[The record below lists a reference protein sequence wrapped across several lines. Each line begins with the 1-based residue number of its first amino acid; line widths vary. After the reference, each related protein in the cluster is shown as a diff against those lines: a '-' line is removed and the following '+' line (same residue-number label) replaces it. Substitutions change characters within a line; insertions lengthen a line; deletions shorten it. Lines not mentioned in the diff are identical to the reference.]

1 MEVFMDMIFICLGLV
16 IWQAGLLTTVLGIA
30 LIKTQTEDILKLAG
44 MTSLAIDMKYIRK
57 IKSIVE
63 PVDRSTKL
71 GVLMFAGGAGL
82 MLTGVAIING
92 FI

>member
-1 MEVFMDMIFICLGLV
+1 MEVIMDMIFICLGLV
-16 IWQAGLLTTVLGIA
+16 IWQAGLLATVVGVL
-30 LIKTQTEDILKLAG
+30 LIKANTESVLKLAG

-82 MLTGVAIING
+82 MLTGAAIIKG